1 MFKYIE
7 IALVELKT
15 TFILP
20 ESKNLKKTLKVKE
33 KIENK
38 LNSI

>member
-7 IALVELKT
+7 IVLVELKIV
-15 TFILP
+15 FILL
-20 ESKNLKKTLKVKE
+20 ERKNLKKILKVKE

>member
-7 IALVELKT
+7 IVLVELKII
-15 TFILP
+15 FILL
-20 ESKNLKKTLKVKE
+20 ESKNLKKILKVKE